1 MRVPRWLMALILALV
16 AANMLDVRAT
26 LTDAAQYSA
35 FQLPF
40 PPGLKVVYA
49 LLWIAVLLALA
60 TNLLRRRAWAFR
72 WVAPLLT
79 LYGIVGLIGQ
89 AVFVRSDY
97 GRARLPFQFALTAI
111 LLLPVWWLAIRRRWL
126 RLDTSGPRPDGDNRS
141 ARASDHTEGS
151 NWKGV

>member
-1 MRVPRWLMALILALV
+1 MPRWLMALILALV
-16 AANMLDVRAT
+16 AANTLDVRET

-40 PPGLKVVYA
+40 LPNLKIAYA

-60 TNLLRRRAWAFR
+60 INLLRCRAWAFR

-97 GRARLPFQFALTAI
+97 GRGRLPFQFALTLI

-126 RLDTSGPRPDGDNRS
+126 RLDRSGTRPAEGNRS
-141 ARASDHTEGS
+141 PKPSDHTEGS

>member
-16 AANMLDVRAT
+16 AANVLDVRET

-49 LLWIAVLLALA
+49 LFWIVVLLALA
-60 TNLLRRRAWAFR
+60 VNLLRRRVWAFR
-72 WVAPLLT
+72 WSAQLLT

-89 AVFVRSDY
+89 VAFVRSDY
-97 GRARLPFQFALTAI
+97 GRGRLPFQFALTAI
-111 LLLPVWWLAIRRRWL
+111 LLLPVWWLAIRQRWL
-126 RLDTSGPRPDGDNRS
+126 RPDASGVLPVEDDTQGF
-141 ARASDHTEGS
+141 
-151 NWKGV
+151 